1 MRAPFAA
8 AALILLATGCATPE
22 QRSASGFPVA
32 SASLVWPAPPDPPR
46 IRYLGELRGE
56 SSIRARPKLGDT
68 LRAVL
73 AGPPARSD
81 FATPMAVAVD
91 AGRVYVADPGHAA
104 GAAVH
109 VLDLD
114 AQTYARWTTVGGAP
128 LQWPI
133 DVAAV
138 NGRVAIADA
147 RRAVVFVGAAS
158 GSAFAT
164 LGAGVLRRPSA
175 VAIDRDGRVWVLDAA
190 LHTLFCFNGDGS
202 VASRVGG
209 RGGDPGLFSFPA
221 GLALRDAAAAS
232 QPAGEPRVA
241 VADSMNFRVQLLDA
255 ARAARAFGR
264 KGDAAGDFS
273 LPRDVAF
280 DRAGHVYVL
289 DNQFENVQIFDAQA
303 RLLLAFGEEG
313 DGPGRFSLPS
323 GITIDPQDRIWVAD
337 TYNRRVQVFQY
348 IGATP

>member
-1 MRAPFAA
+1 MRPP
-8 AALILLATGCATPE
+8 ITCTLLLLLFTGCATSE
-22 QRSASGFPVA
+22 RRSAPGFPGA

-46 IRYLGELRGE
+46 IRYVGELRGE
-56 SSIRARPKLGDT
+56 SSIRARAKLGDT

-91 AGRVYVADPGHAA
+91 AGRVYVADPGHPA

-114 AQTYARWTTVGGAP
+114 AQTYARWTAAGGAP

-133 DVAAV
+133 DVATA

-147 RRAVVFVGAAS
+147 RRAAVFVGAAS
-158 GSAFAT
+158 GSNFAT
-164 LGAGVLRRPSA
+164 LGAGVLQRPSA
-175 VAIDRDGRVWVLDAA
+175 VAIARDGRVWVLDAA
-190 LHTLFCFNGDGS
+190 LHTLFCFNADGS
-202 VASRVGG
+202 VATRVGG
-209 RGGDPGLFSFPA
+209 RGGEAGLFSFPA
-221 GLALRDAAAAS
+221 GLALRDAPAAT
-232 QPAGEPRVA
+232 QPTDEPHMA

-255 ARAARAFGR
+255 AGAARAFGR

-289 DNQFENVQIFDAQA
+289 DNQFENVQVFDTQA

-313 DGPGRFSLPS
+313 DAPGRFSLPS